1 MPECS
6 RRTERIHD
14 QRVARVR
21 KVPDADVTIGM
32 LTWMHRAIPM
42 CLDPPFDG
50 MLESSDE
57 AVVIPN
63 IMRPFA
69 ACTRPTAA
77 EAVIYLN

>member
-1 MPECS
+1 
-6 RRTERIHD
+6 
-14 QRVARVR
+14 
-21 KVPDADVTIGM
+21 M

-63 IMRPFA
+63 ILRPFA